1 MVPFLAGT
9 RGNRL
14 MSESDWA
21 VSVARDRAEQITA
34 MRAAG
39 FDVGVRPLR
48 RLNEELMSAPPAIA
62 LQLGVRGLDE
72 SATEQRRFLADKLQ
86 GLAVADFAQ
95 GHGQVAA
102 LEPSAPFGLALIRA
116 HRGDLA
122 GALGSPYATAQMNI
136 EMRRYFDNNGWV
148 QDQGEW
154 VMAQPPRL
162 DTMLQGREL
171 FKQAV
176 TFTIE
181 DALSGTDQPRVPAN
195 PWAYLDRNG
204 VAAPTRNRYA
214 IPAPVWET
222 VTPRPPS
229 HPVERQGVSPPPI
242 DRAPAL

>member
-1 MVPFLAGT
+1 
-9 RGNRL
+9 

-21 VSVARDRAEQITA
+21 VSAARDRAEQITA

-62 LQLGVRGLDE
+62 LQLGVRGVDE

-86 GLAVADFAQ
+86 WLAVADFAQ
-95 GHGQVAA
+95 AHGQVAA

-195 PWAYLDRNG
+195 PWGISFMQGLFNMTSDSHLFHTRDELESDGWTLNG
-204 VAAPTRNRYA
+204 
-214 IPAPVWET
+214 WT
-222 VTPRPPS
+222 VPGL
-229 HPVERQGVSPPPI
+229 VEAGVVS
-242 DRAPAL
+242 AGS

>member
-1 MVPFLAGT
+1 
-9 RGNRL
+9 

-39 FDVGVRPLR
+39 FDVDVRTLR
-48 RLNEELMSAPPAIA
+48 RLNEELISAPPAIA
-62 LQLGVRGLDE
+62 LQLGVRGLDQ

-86 GLAVADFAQ
+86 WLALADDSHT
-95 GHGQVAA
+95 HGQGAA
-102 LEPSAPFGLALIRA
+102 PLEPSGSFGLALIRA

-122 GALGSPYATAQMNI
+122 GALASPYATAQLNI
-136 EMRRYFDNNGWV
+136 EMRRYFDNGWV

-154 VMAQPPRL
+154 VMAQPPPL
-162 DTMLQGREL
+162 ETMWQGREL

-195 PWAYLDRNG
+195 AWAYLDRNG
-204 VAAPTRNRYA
+204 VAAPTRNRYSM
-214 IPAPVWET
+214 PAPVWEA

-229 HPVERQGVSPPPI
+229 HPVERQGISPPPI
-242 DRAPAL
+242 DRTPAR